1 MVQDR
6 EAPELRIRNCE
17 SIEDMRETLASR
29 VPVEVSATVA
39 ETAITAEGS
48 HPSALPPDLRK
59 QFGGLVRR
67 AYQDVYSEA
76 LAGLMKTELIVRGE
90 TTMVYGLR
98 QSEQHYA
105 GQVSFFWNDQAYTVA
120 YNFAR
125 HSLR

>member
-1 MVQDR
+1 MEPVVQDR

-59 QFGGLVRR
+59 QFEGWCGGRIRMCTQRLWR
-67 AYQDVYSEA
+67 AS
-76 LAGLMKTELIVRGE
+76 
-90 TTMVYGLR
+90 
-98 QSEQHYA
+98 
-105 GQVSFFWNDQAYTVA
+105 
-120 YNFAR
+120 
-125 HSLR
+125 